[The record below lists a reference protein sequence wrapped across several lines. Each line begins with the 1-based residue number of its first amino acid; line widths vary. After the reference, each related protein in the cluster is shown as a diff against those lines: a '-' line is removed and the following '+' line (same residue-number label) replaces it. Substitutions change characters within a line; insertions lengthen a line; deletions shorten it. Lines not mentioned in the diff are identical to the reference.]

1 MSTAGLLI
9 IGNEVLSGKVADENT
24 PYLLPELRKQGVD
37 VGRVHVIPDDVDLI
51 ASEVL
56 TFSST
61 FDYVLTTGGV
71 GPTHDDVTMEAIA
84 KALGRQLVPHV
95 EMTRLLLEALRG
107 TEANASQLKMCDL
120 PEGARLIQGGDLWFP
135 LVFIKNIYI
144 FPGIPRLLQA
154 KFDAARDHFQ
164 GTPFYLRKI
173 FMSCIESDIAQDLH
187 DLLEHFPDLHLG
199 SYPSTS
205 GRRLQD
211 DAHARV
217 PRRNVRRESSGGPA
231 DAPPLG
237 FRTPSGVSSLRRLL
251 LGDVFEAFAGGED
264 CEAL

>member
-51 ASEVL
+51 ASEVRS
-56 TFSST
+56 FSHT

-84 KALGRQLVPHV
+84 KALGRQLVTHV
-95 EMTRLLLEALRG
+95 EMKRLLLKALRG
-107 TEANASQLKMCDL
+107 TGANASQLKMCEL
-120 PEGARLIQGGDLWFP
+120 PDGAGLIQGGDLWFP
-135 LVFIKNIYI
+135 LVFVKNIYI

-154 KFDAARDHFQ
+154 KFDAARDHFK
-164 GTPFYLRKI
+164 GSPFYLRKI

-187 DLLEHFPDLHLG
+187 DLLEDFPDLGLG
-199 SYPSTS
+199 SYPNTTAVDYRTMLTLES
-205 GRRLQD
+205 R
-211 DAHARV
+211 DATYVEKAV
-217 PRRNVRRESSGGPA
+217 
-231 DAPPLG
+231 
-237 FRTPSGVSSLRRLL
+237 
-251 LGDVFEAFAGGED
+251 
-264 CEAL
+264 EALLTRLPSASILRVE